1 MSTIKRLSEAVSA
14 IWNNEDATDTMHQRV
29 PVLLMELEA
38 KQNTPITA
46 QLLLKNGF
54 TWSGTFR
61 SYYISQGGKRLML
74 STNKGGFSIY
84 ATTIN
89 LKSVA
94 DLEDA
99 LSISGIDK
107 EIQL

>member
-14 IWNNEDATDTMHQRV
+14 IWNNEDATDKIHQRV

-38 KQNTPITA
+38 KQNTPITG
-46 QLLLKNGF
+46 QLLLNNGF
-54 TWSGTFR
+54 ACSITFR
-61 SYYISQGGKRLML
+61 SYYISQGGKRLIL
-74 STNKGGFSIY
+74 STNKGCFSIY
-84 ATTIN
+84 DTTIN

-94 DLEDA
+94 ELEDA

>member
-1 MSTIKRLSEAVSA
+1 MSTIKGLSEAVSA

-46 QLLLKNGF
+46 QILLNNGF
-54 TWSGTFR
+54 KWSGTFR

-74 STNKGGFSIY
+74 SANKGGFSIY
-84 ATTIN
+84 SPIT

-99 LSISGIDK
+99 LSIYGIDK
-107 EIQL
+107 EIQK